1 MGGRASTLHP
11 RRVEVFDSEKA
22 WMINPRKTRTT
33 RRRTRKKGKVT
44 MARKRRQPAALA
56 KYWAGKRKKTGTRK
70 RRRSIVKRTVTRR
83 RRRAVSYAANPRVKR
98 RSRRSVSHRSHRR
111 RSYRR
116 NPGIGSLI
124 PSTGFLK
131 EIAFVGAGYYG
142 TRVAYNFVGPMIGIS
157 GDLPR
162 LAIKSAVAFGVA
174 YLGGM
179 LLGSGA
185 RNSLMLGGAVE
196 VMHDAVKT
204 YVSPFVPLLASAD
217 MQDVSAYFQPE
228 GSNAEV
234 SAYYQGVGADSM
246 PGDNY
251 AE

>member
-1 MGGRASTLHP
+1 M
-11 RRVEVFDSEKA
+11 FDTEKA

-33 RRRTRKKGKVT
+33 RRGSRRKGKVT
-44 MARKRRQPAALA
+44 MARKRKQPAALA
-56 KYWAGKRKKTGTRK
+56 KYWAGKRRKKTARK
-70 RRRSIVKRTVTRR
+70 RRKSSLGYSRKTRKAMGGYGANPPK
-83 RRRAVSYAANPRVKR
+83 RRRAR
-98 RSRRSVSHRSHRR
+98 RNRPVSHRR

-116 NPGIGSLI
+116 NPGFGGLI

-142 TRVAYNFVGPMIGIS
+142 TRVAYNFVGPMVGIG

-162 LAIKSAVAFGVA
+162 IAIKGLVAFAVS

-179 LLGSGA
+179 LLGSSA
-185 RNSLMLGGAVE
+185 RNSLLLGGAVE
-196 VMHDAVKT
+196 VMQDAVKT

-217 MQDVSAYFQPE
+217 MQDVSAYFQPSV
-228 GSNAEV
+228 GDDEV
-234 SAYYQGVGADSM
+234 GAYYQGTMGASI
-246 PGDNY
+246 PSDNY